1 MNLQQVDEYPA
12 TALHYVAIG
21 RRDLRIDM
29 LRHSHGDD
37 GGCAR
42 RDYVCFECFHRERFG
57 LTTGAE
63 GFVILSGFILGNMK
77 RRQLQTEPM
86 LTVAYSL
93 LRRAVKLYFV
103 NIVIII
109 SILLLQMLDFIDTFE
124 VTHFVD
130 RFSGAVYS
138 MYPVN
143 EQVKEARFNEIIFY
157 RSGRIKRKFWGSIS
171 ICCCSARCSSGY

>member
-1 MNLQQVDEYPA
+1 MFSQ
-12 TALHYVAIG
+12 
-21 RRDLRIDM
+21 
-29 LRHSHGDD
+29 
-37 GGCAR
+37 
-42 RDYVCFECFHRERFG
+42 ERFG

-130 RFSGAVYS
+130 RFQG
-138 MYPVN
+138 P
-143 EQVKEARFNEIIFY
+143 
-157 RSGRIKRKFWGSIS
+157 
-171 ICCCSARCSSGY
+171 CTRCIR

>member
-1 MNLQQVDEYPA
+1 M
-12 TALHYVAIG
+12 
-21 RRDLRIDM
+21 
-29 LRHSHGDD
+29 
-37 GGCAR
+37 
-42 RDYVCFECFHRERFG
+42 
-57 LTTGAE
+57 TTGAE

-143 EQVKEARFNEIIFY
+143 EQVKEARFNEIIFTDRAASNANSGALFLSAVVQPVVPLAIEY
-157 RSGRIKRKFWGSIS
+157 GQGPACWCCRLSFMATTRSAACR
-171 ICCCSARCSSGY
+171 